1 MATTS
6 ADWSNT
12 FRRSTVH
19 PAVFAVRDP
28 AVAIELLDWA
38 ASRLLPHRHQAYAF
52 SAELDGWALLDGGFS
67 YLQSRAHG
75 RLRSG
80 LRVIG
85 WSCLRYLA
93 AKLELTP
100 PRRLLVGEPT
110 RRADDELRR
119 LVDDGWVVA
128 PPPGRQ
134 ATMLVSY
141 VDARGLYEVASTLVG
156 MGRRPAHPVGSLPEL
171 PLTAPSW
178 GRAPGA
184 KWGTA

>member
-1 MATTS
+1 MATTA
-6 ADWSNT
+6 ADWSDT

-28 AVAIELLDWA
+28 AIATELLEWA
-38 ASRLLPHRHQAYAF
+38 ARHSLPHRHQAYAF
-52 SAELDGWALLDGGFS
+52 SAELDGWALLDGGLS
-67 YLQSRAHG
+67 CLQSRAHG

-93 AKLELTP
+93 AELELTP
-100 PRRLLVGEPT
+100 PRRLLVGEPA
-110 RRADDELRR
+110 RRSDDELRR

-128 PPPGRQ
+128 SPPMRQ

-141 VDARGLYEVASTLVG
+141 VDARGLCEVACALVG
-156 MGRRPAHPVGSLPEL
+156 ANQRSALFGGLSERPVSMSPWSRTSNA
-171 PLTAPSW
+171 
-178 GRAPGA
+178 A